1 MEFHGHNDFGLATA
15 NSMAAFR
22 YGCKRVN
29 VAFAGLGERTG
40 NTALEQVMANYI
52 RVYGDP
58 GFKLGVL
65 GQIRDLLTQEVCTI
79 PPKQPIIGEV
89 FATQAGIH
97 QTGISRQGEAGGGP
111 IYLPFDAGLVG
122 EEVVEL
128 NRIGALSGMDGIVS
142 VLNQQVKVETGEEGT
157 FTNVSRA
164 VKYVYDRIQEAYDGT
179 YDSEQGSV
187 VGQRRSF
194 FTPEEV
200 LALARETQ
208 AAQRASSRG

>member
-1 MEFHGHNDFGLATA
+1 
-15 NSMAAFR
+15 
-22 YGCKRVN
+22 
-29 VAFAGLGERTG
+29 
-40 NTALEQVMANYI
+40 MANYI

-58 GFKLGVL
+58 GFKLGIL

-179 YDSEQGSV
+179 YDSEQGFCGRAEAQLLHAGRGTGS
-187 VGQRRSF
+187 GQGSPGRSACVQPRITGVSLSHPLWARRHRYD
-194 FTPEEV
+194 ER
-200 LALARETQ
+200 ARWM
-208 AAQRASSRG
+208 

>member
-1 MEFHGHNDFGLATA
+1 M
-15 NSMAAFR
+15 
-22 YGCKRVN
+22 
-29 VAFAGLGERTG
+29 
-40 NTALEQVMANYI
+40 
-52 RVYGDP
+52 
-58 GFKLGVL
+58 
-65 GQIRDLLTQEVCTI
+65 
-79 PPKQPIIGEV
+79 
-89 FATQAGIH
+89 
-97 QTGISRQGEAGGGP
+97 
-111 IYLPFDAGLVG
+111 G

-200 LALARETQ
+200 LALAREAQ
-208 AAQRASSRG
+208 AARGTPA